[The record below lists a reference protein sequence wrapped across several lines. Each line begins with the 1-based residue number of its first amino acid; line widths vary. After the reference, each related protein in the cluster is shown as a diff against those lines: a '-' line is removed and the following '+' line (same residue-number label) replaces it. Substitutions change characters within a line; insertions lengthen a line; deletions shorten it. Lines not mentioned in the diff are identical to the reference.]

1 MRLMITS
8 MRNEAPFVLEWI
20 AYHRLIGFTDF
31 LVYTNDCDDG
41 TDALLDRLAEL
52 KVLTHLPNP
61 RRGRKA
67 VQWQALSRARN
78 HRLTKRA
85 EWIMVADVD
94 EFLVIHAGGGRLDDL
109 FAAVP
114 GAQGFAVPWRMFGSS
129 GRLRFEPGLVIEQ
142 FQRAAPEQML
152 WPMRAGQLKS
162 LFRKDPRFA
171 RLGVHRPVTE
181 GGKAVTEGWV
191 DGNGQP
197 FTLSRSSFMISGAKR
212 YGLAQLNHY
221 ALNSVE
227 NFLLKA
233 YRGRANLMD
242 VPIDLGYWIER
253 NFNTVEDR
261 SILRHAD
268 AVRAGVEAF
277 LADPEIRRLHD
288 QGITWRREKVAALL
302 RDHQNFLMFTRLA
315 QSPDTPVLPMSLQVE
330 LCRMRQLAPPA
341 KSRPPQGSDNPPE
354 AAG

>member
-1 MRLMITS
+1 M
-8 MRNEAPFVLEWI
+8 
-20 AYHRLIGFTDF
+20 
-31 LVYTNDCDDG
+31 
-41 TDALLDRLAEL
+41 
-52 KVLTHLPNP
+52 
-61 RRGRKA
+61 
-67 VQWQALSRARN
+67 QWQALSRARN

-152 WPMRAGQLKS
+152 WPMRAGQFKS